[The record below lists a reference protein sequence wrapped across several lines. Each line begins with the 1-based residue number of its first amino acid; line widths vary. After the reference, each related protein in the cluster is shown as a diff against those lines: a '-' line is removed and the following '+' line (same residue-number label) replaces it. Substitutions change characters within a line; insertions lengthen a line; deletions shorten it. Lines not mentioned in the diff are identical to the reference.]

1 MSGTAANLVCLRH
14 PKYDGLESPDLNC
27 KVCCSKF
34 VDRIRADQRKL
45 FDVNGSNLG
54 KAHKEFK
61 PLQVTKIERTEPKRQ
76 INFDGSWI

>member
-45 FDVNGSNLG
+45 FDAPGSSLD
-54 KAHKEFK
+54 KAQNEFK
-61 PLQVTKIERTEPKRQ
+61 PLQVTKIERAEPKRQ